1 MNGVEWNGTEK
12 DGEFAVAVENAHHL
26 H

>member
-1 MNGVEWNGTEK
+1 MEWNGTEK
-12 DGEFAVAVENAHHL
+12 DGEFAVAVENANHHL